1 MVTTLED
8 RINKQ
13 KKSLLIQS
21 LFILVAGNILGL
33 QFFRVAKDYEV
44 VNINNIQEVLIKVQ
58 ELMQTKFFFISCFF
72 TFYFS

>member
-58 ELMQTKFFFISCFF
+58 ELIQTNKHA
-72 TFYFS
+72 